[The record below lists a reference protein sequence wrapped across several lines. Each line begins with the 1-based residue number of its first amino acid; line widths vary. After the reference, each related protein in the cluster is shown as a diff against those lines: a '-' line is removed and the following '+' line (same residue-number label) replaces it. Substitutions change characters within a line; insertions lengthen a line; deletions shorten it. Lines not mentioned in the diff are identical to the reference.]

1 MLPKKW
7 SVTAAG
13 SKNNYDHY
21 ERGEYLHI
29 RDYQAAIA
37 IVEKLYPEYSTAI
50 KTFNDASDGYYT
62 NMFVMR
68 KDIFVDYSEWLFS
81 ILDNLEDAIS
91 MNNYNARKTRY
102 WAYS

>member
-1 MLPKKW
+1 MNHPYIDEEYEKIFGLNEETIQRCVEGIDILLPKKW

-50 KTFNDASDGYYT
+50 KRL
-62 NMFVMR
+62 MMPVMAITQICLSCA
-68 KDIFVDYSEWLFS
+68 KIFC
-81 ILDNLEDAIS
+81 
-91 MNNYNARKTRY
+91 
-102 WAYS
+102 

>member
-1 MLPKKW
+1 MVCHCGENKD
-7 SVTAAG
+7 
-13 SKNNYDHY
+13 NYNRY

-68 KDIFVDYSEWLFS
+68 KDIVDYSEWLFPFW
-81 ILDNLEDAIS
+81 IIS
-91 MNNYNARKTRY
+91 KMP
-102 WAYS
+102 SDEQL